1 MMVSSFNSMVLKA
14 KEAIVSRTDQ
24 DEAQEAKFA
33 DGDRMEGFER
43 GAREGEKGPRWGKR
57 AKG

>member
-14 KEAIVSRTDQ
+14 MEAIVSRTDQ
-24 DEAQEAKFA
+24 DEAQEAEFA

-43 GAREGEKGPRWGKR
+43 GAREDEKGPR
-57 AKG
+57 